1 MELDNVSGLLEESET
16 KGVKLAKEV
25 DKLGSKLQDLEVRG
39 LQPWRAKG
47 HPSFKHSRFYIKKT

>member
-25 DKLGSKLQDLEVRG
+25 DKLSSKLQDLEVRG
-39 LQPWRAKG
+39 LQGWRAKG
-47 HPSFKHSRFYIKKT
+47 HAAFKGSRF